1 VIPIGIDFKKFEGE
15 RRKLIEEKSIKLI
28 TVGRLDQL
36 KGQIYGIRALSI
48 LKEKGYSV
56 FYTIVGDGHRMKELI
71 KVVEL
76 LNLTEDVSF
85 EGSKTQEELFD
96 YLCASDMFIMPSTY
110 DDKSGRR
117 EAFGLVSLEA
127 QASGLPVIGFNS
139 GGFPDTIIEGE
150 TGFAVKDRDVDA
162 LASKVE
168 YFIKNPE
175 IYAEMSKKAIEHA
188 ASFDHQFTTQKYLD
202 LYEEFS

>member
-1 VIPIGIDFKKFEGE
+1 LKAEVE
-15 RRKLIEEKSIKLI
+15 R
-28 TVGRLDQL
+28 
-36 KGQIYGIRALSI
+36 
-48 LKEKGYSV
+48 
-56 FYTIVGDGHRMKELI
+56 
-71 KVVEL
+71 
-76 LNLTEDVSF
+76 LNLSDNVYF
-85 EGSKTQEELFD
+85 LGSQSQSEVIETMKGVDL
-96 YLCASDMFIMPSTY
+96 FIMPSTY